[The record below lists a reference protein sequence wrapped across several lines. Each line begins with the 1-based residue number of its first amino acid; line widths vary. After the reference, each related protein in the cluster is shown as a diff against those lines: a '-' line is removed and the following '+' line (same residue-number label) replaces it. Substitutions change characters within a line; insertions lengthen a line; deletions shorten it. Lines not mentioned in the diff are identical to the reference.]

1 MTIFVKATMPPLP
14 KKPRAVRIALVY
26 AGILVMFAIT
36 QLFSFDQFLVVV
48 RDFALPGGKPGA
60 YFLATVIVIAEVFA
74 LPFLLRMQV
83 SVAMRYLSMAMGW
96 LVALLW
102 TGITVWLVATD
113 SNVTNIGVFG
123 DVVSFVPGWLA
134 VFCSLGL
141 AGLSVVASLGMWPNL
156 RKK

>member
-1 MTIFVKATMPPLP
+1 MPLLP

-26 AGILVMFAIT
+26 ASILVVFAVT

-102 TGITVWLVATD
+102 IGVTVWLVATN
-113 SNVTNIGVFG
+113 SNVTNLGMFG
-123 DVVSFVPGWLA
+123 DVVSFIPGWLS

-141 AGLSVVASLGMWPNL
+141 AGLSVVASIGMWPDPF
-156 RKK
+156 KK

>member
-1 MTIFVKATMPPLP
+1 MTVFVKATMPSLP
-14 KKPRAVRIALVY
+14 KKPWAMKAALVY
-26 AGILVMFAIT
+26 SGILVVLAVT

-48 RDFALPGGKPGA
+48 RDFALLGGKPGA

-102 TGITVWLVATD
+102 LGITAWLVATG

-123 DVVSFVPGWLA
+123 DVVSFAPGWLS
-134 VFCSLGL
+134 VLCGLGL
-141 AGLSVVASLGMWPNL
+141 SALSAVVSWGMWPAS
-156 RKK
+156 R